1 MSSRHAYRA
10 LLAAALF
17 ACFAA
22 PAPAAGPASTPVKKP
37 SPYTASAG
45 NASQAEAYVEDLEG
59 AKLNWSDGRLA
70 VSGIGT
76 PGDRGPL
83 AYRRKLGERAA
94 VADAYRR
101 LAATIDLVRV
111 DGNTR
116 VKDLAVVD
124 DALRAKLN
132 DFVKSAKV
140 LETNFWPD
148 GTAEVVL
155 YVPMRGDRS
164 LVALASGNT
173 GGATAAASPA
183 PSASPTATPKPAA
196 SKEVVTAPV
205 PIHANFTSIIVDAHG
220 LGAQPALMPQVRDHA
235 GKVIELGTDAAK
247 TTVKYLKE
255 GAELDPAAGV
265 NPLNLRAVR
274 TQGATKADLVLNED
288 GSDALKAALKDK
300 KLAAGAP
307 ILVRL

>member
-1 MSSRHAYRA
+1 
-10 LLAAALF
+10 
-17 ACFAA
+17 
-22 PAPAAGPASTPVKKP
+22 
-37 SPYTASAG
+37 
-45 NASQAEAYVEDLEG
+45 VEDLEG

-247 TTVKYLKE
+247 TSVKYLKE

>member
-1 MSSRHAYRA
+1 MSSRPVYRA
-10 LLAAALF
+10 LLATALLAGF
-17 ACFAA
+17 AL
-22 PAPAAGPASTPVKKP
+22 PAPAAAPASKPVTKP
-37 SPYTASAG
+37 SPYTASTS
-45 NASQAEAYVEDLEG
+45 NASQAEQFVEDLDG

-76 PGDRGPL
+76 PGDRGPVS
-83 AYRRKLGERAA
+83 YRRKLGERAA

-111 DGNTR
+111 DANQR
-116 VKDLAVVD
+116 VKDLAVTD

-164 LVALASGNT
+164 LVALASGT
-173 GGATAAASPA
+173 TADLTPASPE
-183 PSASPTATPKPAA
+183 PSAVPSAKP
-196 SKEVVTAPV
+196 SKEVVTSPV
-205 PIHANFTSIIVDAHG
+205 PIKANYTAVIVDAHG
-220 LGAQPALMPQVRDHA
+220 LGAQPALMPQVRDNS
-235 GKVIELGTDAAK
+235 GKVIELGLDAAK
-247 TTVKYLKE
+247 ATVKYVKD
-255 GAELDPAAGV
+255 GAELDPAAGI
-265 NPLNLRAVR
+265 NPINVRAVR
-274 TQGATKADLVLNED
+274 TQGALKADLVLNPD
-288 GSDALKAALKDK
+288 SADALKAALKDK
-300 KLAAGAP
+300 KLAGNAA